1 MTTVSTSSNSSKIKV
16 ISVAPID
23 WPSSSSSSSS
33 GGGEDSDVLS
43 STDELLLQ
51 VPKAKVQCGTLS
63 YLYYNARKTNQ
74 IPMNYFS
81 QYKNVIND
89 GGNGNGNSLDAK
101 TLLQNRQT
109 NKDKDNGSAKSI
121 NLKTLTKE
129 ELDDLSYYEILGNI
143 KMHSTQEQIKRAF
156 HKACLKYHPDK
167 EDATEK
173 KNDDGDDGK
182 VNGKAGGKGEDPIF
196 LKVKEAFET
205 LSDPKMRKSY
215 DSTVDFDDSIP
226 SSSDIKS
233 NNDFYAIFGSCF
245 ERNLRF
251 AAENEPGLKNNTGGN
266 GGSNKKGKRKGN
278 NNNRSR
284 KEKAPPSLGDDQTPI
299 DQVHV
304 FYDYWVNFESWRD
317 FTLPATKETEHD
329 TDMAECRFEKRW
341 MEKEITRK
349 AKAMKRDEMARISKL
364 VERSMGLDPRLQ
376 REKERIE
383 REKKEKIRLKQE
395 KKEREEKEKK
405 EKEEKEAKEKAEQ
418 ELRDKEERVRL
429 KAQRDQE
436 KKVLRKA
443 RQALRKAVL
452 AQYEVENASDY
463 KTWDS
468 FEDMNEDLEL
478 LCSSLS
484 ALELGTLTN
493 NLKSEAETNEDT
505 FKLEI
510 IQTKANELKIGA
522 AKKSKEELEK
532 RNALRKA
539 AAKKDAAVKAA
550 RASNPWSKEELSAL
564 AKAVKKYPAGC
575 ANRWETI
582 ALFVNNLCKLPELR
596 KREEC
601 IEKYN
606 SIAAGAASTSN
617 SVQKVIPASNPNQ
630 SSNDAKTNNSKE
642 STNSSDAWT
651 DEQDKQL
658 QEGLAK
664 YPSSM
669 DKNERWTSIAS
680 CVTGKSKKECVQR
693 FKAIRMALK
702 KK

>member
-1 MTTVSTSSNSSKIKV
+1 MTTIKV
-16 ISVAPID
+16 VPIAPID
-23 WPSSSSSSSS
+23 WPSSSSSPS
-33 GGGEDSDVLS
+33 S
-43 STDELLLQ
+43 STDGEEQQLI
-51 VPKAKVQCGTLS
+51 PKAKIQCGTLS

-74 IPMNYFS
+74 IPINYFS
-81 QYKNVIND
+81 QYKNISTD
-89 GGNGNGNSLDAK
+89 SDANGQNNNVDNNVVDATK
-101 TLLQNRQT
+101 QLLQNKHK
-109 NKDKDNGSAKSI
+109 NNANANGKSI

-167 EDATEK
+167 EDAQG
-173 KNDDGDDGK
+173 NDNDGD
-182 VNGKAGGKGEDPIF
+182 NGAKKAGGGKGEDPVF

-205 LSDPKMRKSY
+205 LSDPKLRKSY

-233 NNDFYAIFGSCF
+233 NSDFYATFGSCF

-251 AAENEPGLKNNTGGN
+251 AAENEPGLKSSSSN
-266 GGSNKKGKRKGN
+266 GGGGKKGKRKGN
-278 NNNRSR
+278 NGSKNN
-284 KEKAPPSLGDDQTPI
+284 KQKPPPSLGDDSTPI
-299 DQVHV
+299 DEVHQ

-341 MEKEITRK
+341 MEKEIARK

-376 REKERIE
+376 REKKRIE
-383 REKKEKIRLKQE
+383 REKQEKIRLKKE
-395 KKEREEKEKK
+395 KKEKEEREKK
-405 EKEEKEAKEKAEQ
+405 EKEEKEAKEKAER
-418 ELRDKEERVRL
+418 ESKEKEERVRL
-429 KAQRDQE
+429 KAQKEQE

-452 AQYEVENASDY
+452 AQYDIENSSNY

-468 FEDMNEDLEL
+468 IEDMNEDLEL

-484 ALELGTLTN
+484 ALELRNLTN
-493 NLKSEAETNEDT
+493 DLQTQEASNDDAV
-505 FKLEI
+505 KLEI
-510 IQTKANELKIGA
+510 IQIKANEMKVGA
-522 AKKSKEELEK
+522 AKKSKEELQK
-532 RNALRKA
+532 RNAARKA
-539 AAKKDAAVKAA
+539 AAEKEAAVKAA

-575 ANRWETI
+575 ANRWDTI

-596 KREEC
+596 KKEEC

-606 SIAAGAASTSN
+606 AIASGAASTANGVS
-617 SVQKVIPASNPNQ
+617 ASASDAT
-630 SSNDAKTNNSKE
+630 SS
-642 STNSSDAWT
+642 SSDAKNPNAKEPSSSSVTWT

-658 QEGLAK
+658 QEGLTK

-680 CVTGKSKKECVQR
+680 CVIGKNKKECVQR